1 MLYIVIGTI
10 CCILAVIGGTIV
22 ALFDKPKKGRIVTFV
37 TKGLPDSEDEKELSK
52 ALENLEVCNGV
63 EEEQWTNWP

>member
-1 MLYIVIGTI
+1 MFYIVIGTI

-22 ALFDKPKKGRIVTFV
+22 ALLDNTKKDRMAKMVTN
-37 TKGLPDSEDEKELSK
+37 GLNGSEDEEELSK

-63 EEEQWTNWP
+63 EEDK